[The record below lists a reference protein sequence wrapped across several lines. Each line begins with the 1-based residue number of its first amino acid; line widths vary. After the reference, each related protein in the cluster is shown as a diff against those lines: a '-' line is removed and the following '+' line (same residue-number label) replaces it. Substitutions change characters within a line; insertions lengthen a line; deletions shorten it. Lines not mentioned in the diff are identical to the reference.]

1 MLRGIAGEIDR
12 RGILVM
18 AAQQMIGI
26 EHDDERGRGE
36 SRANGEEGKRGE
48 RRKQE
53 ELVGE
58 LDWN

>member
-1 MLRGIAGEIDR
+1 
-12 RGILVM
+12 
-18 AAQQMIGI
+18 MIGI